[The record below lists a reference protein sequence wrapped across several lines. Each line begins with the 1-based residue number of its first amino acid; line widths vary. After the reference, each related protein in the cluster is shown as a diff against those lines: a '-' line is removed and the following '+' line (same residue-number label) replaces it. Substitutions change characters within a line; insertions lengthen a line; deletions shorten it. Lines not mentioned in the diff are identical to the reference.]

1 MSELLT
7 NYCPEHIQNRMNM
20 PETLVVKRVVLA
32 DDHPLFRSAV
42 ASLLRSSDQF
52 SFDIVASIRTG
63 NECLQAVRRHNPDL
77 LILDLNMPG
86 MDGFEVLEALDGRWS
101 EMKVLV
107 LTAYDD
113 CKLAKKAFKLGA
125 DGYVLKSS
133 EPGEILQAVESILQ
147 GQTVFGEGVA
157 LVEAASAQR
166 VRARSQAR
174 ARWQDPFLRKQLLTK
189 RELEVLRLISQAMS
203 TKEIAQKL
211 FISDQTVSVH
221 RKNIMRKLGVSNT
234 AGLLKAAYENCLI

>member
-1 MSELLT
+1 
-7 NYCPEHIQNRMNM
+7 M
-20 PETLVVKRVVLA
+20 PETLVVKRVVIA
-32 DDHPLFRSAV
+32 DDHPLFQTAV
-42 ASLLRSSDQF
+42 ESLLHSSSKFAFQTMDKP
-52 SFDIVASIRTG
+52 ASG
-63 NECLQAVRRHNPDL
+63 KACLTAVRRHNPDL
-77 LILDLNMPG
+77 LILDLNMPE
-86 MDGFEVLEALDGRWS
+86 MDGFEVLEALDGHWS
-101 EMKVLV
+101 EMKILV

-125 DGYVLKSS
+125 DGYVLKRSH
-133 EPGEILQAVESILQ
+133 PKEILGAVEAVVQ
-147 GQTVFGEGVA
+147 GQTIFGEGVA
-157 LVEAASAQR
+157 LVEASAAKQA
-166 VRARSQAR
+166 RARRNGPAS

-234 AGLLKAAYENCLI
+234 AGLLKAAYENSLI